1 MDRISASVWALT
13 HNVHSSLD
21 WMLLTRELAWA
32 LHQTQVPAATIE
44 PLLQVNSL
52 DANWT
57 LPVGVHLLPLLL
69 GSYRSSV
76 LVLCYPG

>member
-21 WMLLTRELAWA
+21 WMLLSWA
-32 LHQTQVPAATIE
+32 LRQTQVPAATIE